1 MSASLGAV
9 LLRNDWRGAQQNFG
23 LYFFVCSH
31 SKLDKT
37 YDSICANYMKLTPHL
52 FGLAFP
58 ISRGGGKRSDVRST
72 KGVGR

>member
-37 YDSICANYMKLTPHL
+37 YDSICVNYIKLTSLL
-52 FGLAFP
+52 FGLALP
-58 ISRGGGKRSDVRST
+58 IMRDCGKRSDVRSN